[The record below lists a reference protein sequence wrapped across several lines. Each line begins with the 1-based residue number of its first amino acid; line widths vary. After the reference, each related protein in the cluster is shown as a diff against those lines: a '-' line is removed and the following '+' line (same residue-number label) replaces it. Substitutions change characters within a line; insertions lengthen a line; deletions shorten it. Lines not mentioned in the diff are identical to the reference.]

1 VNSLPLFGFNAAGGH
16 LQTELF
22 RVKLRIPATTL
33 ANFQAG
39 FETGAVPLVGA
50 QFNSRLTTEGAGG
63 RVYFTPSS
71 FLTEMGR
78 HSNNITQGIDAQGTI
93 GGVNGLPAGHL
104 HEYFNIRVNADGCS
118 EFIGSSVFWNNFC
131 LQFTELGRVIFGV
144 QSYLD
149 SNNIMSV
156 STNNAD
162 GTLSYNMFENGV
174 IIDLVNNVNYR
185 VAVDKLKIVGRYP
198 IFKHLDHR
206 YYVSVETDLLVQ
218 QSIKVVDGK
227 QSVDRS
233 LCKVFFPSNIKVNLS
248 SEGGVMREDIDIQLE
263 TRVGQHA
270 FVKKTNPSEHWVS
283 LQTSYD
289 VRFFRF
295 HLYVTYKTYDV
306 ATKTFLF
313 TREKYPIGLDDS
325 WDVSIEFI
333 SKL

>member
-1 VNSLPLFGFNAAGGH
+1 
-16 LQTELF
+16 
-22 RVKLRIPATTL
+22 
-33 ANFQAG
+33 
-39 FETGAVPLVGA
+39 
-50 QFNSRLTTEGAGG
+50 
-63 RVYFTPSS
+63 
-71 FLTEMGR
+71 M
-78 HSNNITQGIDAQGTI
+78 
-93 GGVNGLPAGHL
+93 
-104 HEYFNIRVNADGCS
+104 
-118 EFIGSSVFWNNFC
+118 
-131 LQFTELGRVIFGV
+131 
-144 QSYLD
+144 
-149 SNNIMSV
+149 
-156 STNNAD
+156 
-162 GTLSYNMFENGV
+162 
-174 IIDLVNNVNYR
+174 
-185 VAVDKLKIVGRYP
+185 VAVDKIKIVGRYP

-248 SEGGVMREDIDIQLE
+248 SEGGVMREDIDIQIE

-306 ATKTFLF
+306 ATKKFLF
-313 TREKYPIGLDDS
+313 HREKYPIGLDDS